1 MSLPPSVEESAR
13 RAGVVWV
20 DLGDGPRVVWHVWH
34 DGAIYVVCGGQEQQ
48 LPRAGTAETAVLVLR
63 GKASAGD
70 PVVECTAAVSR
81 IEPGSES
88 WLSVVPALHDAR
100 WNPPDGEAQPERWAR
115 ESTVLRLE
123 PLAG

>member
-1 MSLPPSVEESAR
+1 MSNPAEVEESAR

-20 DLGDGPRVVWHVWH
+20 DLGDGPRVVWHLWH
-34 DGAIYVVCGGQEQQ
+34 DGAVYVVCGGQEQN
-48 LPRAGTAETAVLVLR
+48 LPLSGTAERAVLVVR

-70 PVVECTAAVSR
+70 PVVTCTASVTR
-81 IEPGSES
+81 LEPGSADWEN
-88 WLSVVPALHDAR
+88 VVPLLHEKR
-100 WNPPDGEAQPERWAR
+100 LNPPDGEAQPQRWAR